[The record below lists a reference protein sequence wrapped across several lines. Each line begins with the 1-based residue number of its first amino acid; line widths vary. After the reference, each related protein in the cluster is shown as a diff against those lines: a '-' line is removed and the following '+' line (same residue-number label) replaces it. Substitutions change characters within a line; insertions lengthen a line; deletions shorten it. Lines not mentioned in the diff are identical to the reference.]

1 VDVLGHGLPAGILA
15 RLIRRRDVMSRAP
28 TPLRT
33 RMADVPAGRGL
44 RASRPGW
51 LRPGSCAGM
60 PRNACGWHG
69 NACRRAGPG
78 QDACVG
84 LNKTRSPPCMRCRGP
99 CLASPPRSASCLA
112 FPMLRAARQSQGPA
126 RGSGFPAP
134 PTSRSCLRAVPASNG
149 ESISTASGRD
159 RASPCRNISRVFRC
173 AHSYPQNVTGYPH
186 STSVFHRLVHS
197 LSTGYQA

>member
-1 VDVLGHGLPAGILA
+1 VTCGRGAPIPPRA
-15 RLIRRRDVMSRAP
+15 RKAD
-28 TPLRT
+28 LR
-33 RMADVPAGRGL
+33 AGRGP

-51 LRPGSCAGM
+51 FRRGSCAGL

-78 QDACVG
+78 QGACVG

-99 CLASPPRSASCLA
+99 CLASPLGSASCPA
-112 FPMLRAARQSQGPA
+112 FPMLRAARQSQEPA
-126 RGSGFPAP
+126 RGSGFPPP

-159 RASPCRNISRVFRC
+159 RASPCRNIFRVFRC

-186 STSVFHRLVHS
+186 STSVFHRLMHS

>member
-1 VDVLGHGLPAGILA
+1 
-15 RLIRRRDVMSRAP
+15 
-28 TPLRT
+28 
-33 RMADVPAGRGL
+33 MADVPAGRGL

-51 LRPGSCAGM
+51 FRHGSCAGM

-69 NACRRAGPG
+69 NACGWHGNACRRAGPG
-78 QDACVG
+78 QGACVG

-99 CLASPPRSASCLA
+99 CLASPLRSASCLA
-112 FPMLRAARQSQGPA
+112 FPLPRAARQSQEPA

-186 STSVFHRLVHS
+186 STPVFRRLVHS